1 MPKKLS
7 PEEAT
12 VMIIRRRLQQR
23 EEAKMADR
31 KNAGKPTAAN
41 DDDIDLGNAGSSS
54 TGLASTESPST
65 ESPSAGSQSAGSQSI
80 ESQSTGEELPK
91 D

>member
-12 VMIIRRRLQQR
+12 VMIIRRRLQQM
-23 EEAKMADR
+23 EEAKMAGL
-31 KNAGKPTAAN
+31 KNADKPTAAN
-41 DDDIDLGNAGSSS
+41 DDDIDLDSAGASG
-54 TGLASTESPST
+54 TGLASS
-65 ESPSAGSQSAGSQSI
+65 ESPSAGPPDSGDA
-80 ESQSTGEELPK
+80 LPK

>member
-12 VMIIRRRLQQR
+12 VMIIRRRLQQM

-41 DDDIDLGNAGSSS
+41 DDDIDLGSAGSPS
-54 TGLASTESPST
+54 TGSASTGSASTES
-65 ESPSAGSQSAGSQSI
+65 QN
-80 ESQSTGEELPK
+80 TGDELPK

>member
-12 VMIIRRRLQQR
+12 VMIIRRRLQQI

-31 KNAGKPTAAN
+31 DNAVKQSATSDDGDQDVNSGDRDAN
-41 DDDIDLGNAGSSS
+41 PLS
-54 TGLASTESPST
+54 TG
-65 ESPSAGSQSAGSQSI
+65 
-80 ESQSTGEELPK
+80 
-91 D
+91 

>member
-12 VMIIRRRLQQR
+12 VMIIRRRLRQM
-23 EEAKMADR
+23 EEAKMAGL
-31 KNAGKPTAAN
+31 KNADKPTAAN
-41 DDDIDLGNAGSSS
+41 DDDIDLGSTGASG
-54 TGLASTESPST
+54 TGLASS
-65 ESPSAGSQSAGSQSI
+65 ESPSAGSPDSGDK
-80 ESQSTGEELPK
+80 LPK

>member
-12 VMIIRRRLQQR
+12 VMIIRRRLQQM

-31 KNAGKPTAAN
+31 EDAGRRTAAN
-41 DDDIDLGNAGSSS
+41 DDDIDLGKTDSSGIRSPGIES
-54 TGLASTESPST
+54 TAIE
-65 ESPSAGSQSAGSQSI
+65 SAGIESAVIETNSAGK
-80 ESQSTGEELPK
+80 ELPK

>member
-12 VMIIRRRLQQR
+12 VMIIRRRLQQM

-54 TGLASTESPST
+54 TGLARTGSPSA
-65 ESPSAGSQSAGSQSI
+65 ESPSAGSPSI
-80 ESQSTGEELPK
+80 ESPSAGEELPK

>member
-12 VMIIRRRLQQR
+12 VMIIRRRLQQM

-31 KNAGKPTAAN
+31 KDAGKPTAAN
-41 DDDIDLGNAGSSS
+41 DDDIDLGS
-54 TGLASTESPST
+54 TGSASTGSASTES
-65 ESPSAGSQSAGSQSI
+65 QN
-80 ESQSTGEELPK
+80 TGDELPK

>member
-12 VMIIRRRLQQR
+12 VMIIRRRLQQM

-41 DDDIDLGNAGSSS
+41 DDDIGLGNAGSSS
-54 TGLASTESPST
+54 TGSPN
-65 ESPSAGSQSAGSQSI
+65 AGSSSI
-80 ESQSTGEELPK
+80 ESQSSGDELPK

>member
-12 VMIIRRRLQQR
+12 VMIIRRRLQQM

-31 KNAGKPTAAN
+31 MNAGKTTAAN
-41 DDDIDLGNAGSSS
+41 DDDIDLGKAGSSS
-54 TGLASTESPST
+54 TGLASSG
-65 ESPSAGSQSAGSQSI
+65 SPSAGSPSI

>member
-12 VMIIRRRLQQR
+12 VMIIRRRLQQM

-41 DDDIDLGNAGSSS
+41 DDDIDLGSTRSPNTGS
-54 TGLASTESPST
+54 A
-65 ESPSAGSQSAGSQSI
+65 SAGSA
-80 ESQSTGEELPK
+80 STGSTGTESRNTGDELSK

>member
-12 VMIIRRRLQQR
+12 VMIIRRRLQQM

-31 KNAGKPTAAN
+31 KNAGKTTAAN

-54 TGLASTESPST
+54 TGLASTGSPST
-65 ESPSAGSQSAGSQSI
+65 GLANAGSPSI
-80 ESQSTGEELPK
+80 ELPSTGEELSK

>member
-12 VMIIRRRLQQR
+12 VMIIRRRLQQM
-23 EEAKMADR
+23 EEAKMAYR
-31 KNAGKPTAAN
+31 KNAGKTTAAN

-54 TGLASTESPST
+54 TGLASSG
-65 ESPSAGSQSAGSQSI
+65 SPSAV
-80 ESQSTGEELPK
+80 SQSTGEELPK

>member
-54 TGLASTESPST
+54 TGLASTGSPST
-65 ESPSAGSQSAGSQSI
+65 GLANAGSPSI
-80 ESQSTGEELPK
+80 ESQSTGEELSK

>member
-12 VMIIRRRLQQR
+12 VMIIRRRLQQM

-41 DDDIDLGNAGSSS
+41 DDDIDLGS
-54 TGLASTESPST
+54 TGSPNTRSASTGSPGT
-65 ESPSAGSQSAGSQSI
+65 ESQNAAD
-80 ESQSTGEELPK
+80 ELPK

>member
-12 VMIIRRRLQQR
+12 VMIIRRRLQQM
-23 EEAKMADR
+23 EEAKMAGRDNESKR
-31 KNAGKPTAAN
+31 SAAN
-41 DDDIDLGNAGSSS
+41 DEDIDDVHAGSPDTDSLS
-54 TGLASTESPST
+54 TG
-65 ESPSAGSQSAGSQSI
+65 GQS
-80 ESQSTGEELPK
+80 PK

>member
-12 VMIIRRRLQQR
+12 VMIIRRRLQQM

-31 KNAGKPTAAN
+31 KNAGKTTAAN

-54 TGLASTESPST
+54 TGLASSG
-65 ESPSAGSQSAGSQSI
+65 SPSAVSPSI
-80 ESQSTGEELPK
+80 ESKSTGEELPK